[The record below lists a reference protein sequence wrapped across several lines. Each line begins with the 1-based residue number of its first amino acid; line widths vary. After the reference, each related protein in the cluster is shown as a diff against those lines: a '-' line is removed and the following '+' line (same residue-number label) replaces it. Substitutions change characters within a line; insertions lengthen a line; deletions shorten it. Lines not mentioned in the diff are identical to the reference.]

1 MNLEKTTKIFGNSI
15 DKKTVKKAK
24 KTCKKYLKKFGDD
37 SKTEYHLALEENKV
51 LSELG
56 TKNLVLSENPLS
68 ELPEK
73 PLIIGNIRMG
83 FGHYRISMAFA
94 SCAKALGYSPIWM
107 DLNSFNKTTCT
118 KIISSQNDLYSLGSR
133 LSQKSKLFNKFYWEP
148 LNSEGFRKLTYNAV
162 DQAASSLMTPVFTD
176 IPKDIPFIA
185 THAWPSQ
192 AALHAGMKNVLN
204 AIPDNW
210 PMALHLSEG
219 ALHAVQTHSSYLGY
233 KVLRG
238 MAGKKVLKSMKEN
251 DIIYTGHYI
260 DHELVSNIEED
271 CKNRIERIK
280 TQKPMRFL
288 LTVGGAGAQGE
299 FFIGIIKSLLPY
311 IKENKAS
318 LFVNVGDHKNVWE
331 TFKKKIPELAQF
343 SKSGLCKT
351 HFEDF
356 AEVKTF
362 SESLTSN
369 ENTDLAKGIHIFYDK
384 DIFSA
389 VYSTNLLMR
398 ISDVL
403 ITKPSE
409 LAFYP
414 IPKIH
419 IKRVGGHEM
428 WGAIHSAEIGD
439 GTYECET
446 VESAVTM
453 ITEFL
458 EKPEILEKMCNNIVE
473 AKKAGIYNGAYEA
486 IKALTKRGEK

>member
-15 DKKTVKKAK
+15 DKKTVSKAK
-24 KTCKKYLKKFGDD
+24 KTCKKYLKRFGDD
-37 SKTEYHLALEENKV
+37 TEVKYHLALDENKV
-51 LSELG
+51 LAELG
-56 TKNLVLSENPLS
+56 TKKLVISENPL
-68 ELPEK
+68 EKMPEK
-73 PLIIGNIRMG
+73 PIIIGNIRMG

-94 SCAKALGYSPIWM
+94 SAAKSMGYTPIWM
-107 DLNSFNKTTCT
+107 DLNSFSNTTCT

-148 LNSEGFRKLTYNAV
+148 LNSEGFRKITYNAV
-162 DQAASSLMTPVFTD
+162 DQAVSSLMTPVFTD
-176 IPKDIPFIA
+176 IPKDIPFVA
-185 THAWPSQ
+185 THVWPSQ
-192 AALHAGMKNVLN
+192 AAIHAGMKNVLN

-210 PMALHLSEG
+210 PMGLHLSEG

-238 MAGKKVLKSMKEN
+238 MDGKKTLNPMN
-251 DIIYTGHYI
+251 DKDIFYTGHYI
-260 DHELVSNIEED
+260 DHELVSNIEKD
-271 CKNRIERIK
+271 CKNRIDRIK
-280 TQKPMRFL
+280 ANKPMRFL
-288 LTVGGAGAQGE
+288 LTVGGAGAQGD
-299 FFIGIIKSLLPY
+299 FFIAIIKALLPY

-318 LFVNVGDHKNVWE
+318 LFINIGDHKKVWQDFE
-331 TFKKKIPELAQF
+331 NKIPELKDL
-343 SKSGLCKT
+343 SSSGKCKT
-351 HFEDF
+351 HFENFDEVKDF
-356 AEVKTF
+356 AEKAL
-362 SESLTSN
+362 SEANSDETN
-369 ENTDLAKGIHIFYDK
+369 GIHIFYNS

-414 IPKIH
+414 IPKLH

-446 VESAVTM
+446 IESTVAM
-453 ITEFL
+453 IKEFL
-458 EKPEILEKMCNNIVE
+458 SDPSHIENMCNNIIN

-486 IKALTKRGEK
+486 IKLLEK

>member
-24 KTCKKYLKKFGDD
+24 KICNKYLKKFGDD

-56 TKNLVLSENPLS
+56 TKNLVLSENPLT
-68 ELPEK
+68 ELPKK

-192 AALHAGMKNVLN
+192 AAVHAGMKNVLN

-331 TFKKKIPELAQF
+331 TFEKKIPELAQF
-343 SKSGLCKT
+343 SKEGLCKT

-486 IKALTKRGEK
+486 IKALAKRGEK

>member
-1 MNLEKTTKIFGNSI
+1 MNLEKTTKIFGNTI
-15 DKKTVKKAK
+15 DSKTIKKAK

-37 SKTEYHLALEENKV
+37 SKTEYHLTLEENKV

-68 ELPEK
+68 ELPQK

-260 DHELVSNIEED
+260 DHELVSNIEVD

-331 TFKKKIPELAQF
+331 AFEKKIPELAQF
-343 SKSGLCKT
+343 SKEGLCKT

-356 AEVKTF
+356 TEVKTF

-446 VESAVTM
+446 VESAVAM

-458 EKPEILEKMCNNIVE
+458 EKAEILEKMCNNIVE

-486 IKALTKRGEK
+486 IKALENISK

>member
-1 MNLEKTTKIFGNSI
+1 MNLEKTRSIFGNII
-15 DKKTVKKAK
+15 DSKTVKKAK
-24 KTCKKYLKKFGDD
+24 KTCKKYLKRFGDD
-37 SKTEYHLALEENKV
+37 RNTKYHLALEENKV

-56 TKNLVLSENPLS
+56 TKNLVISENPLT
-68 ELPEK
+68 ELPK
-73 PLIIGNIRMG
+73 NPIIIGNIRMG

-94 SCAKALGYSPIWM
+94 SAAKALGYSPVWM
-107 DLNSFNKTTCT
+107 DLNSFKNTTCT

-133 LSQKSKLFNKFYWEP
+133 LSQKSKLFNKLYWEP

-192 AALHAGMKNVLN
+192 AAVHAGMKNVLN

-219 ALHAVQTHSSYLGY
+219 ALHAIQTHSSYLGY

-238 MAGKKVLKSMKEN
+238 MAGKKILNPMTDK

-271 CKNRIERIK
+271 CKNRVQRVK
-280 TQKPMRFL
+280 DGKPMRFL
-288 LTVGGAGAQGE
+288 LTVGGAGAQGD
-299 FFIGIIKSLLPY
+299 FFIAIIKSLLPY

-331 TFKKKIPELAQF
+331 DFEKKIPELKEF

-356 AEVKTF
+356 EEVKDF
-362 SESLTSN
+362 ANKLTSN
-369 ENTDLAKGIHIFYDK
+369 EKADNRNGIHIFYDS

-414 IPKIH
+414 IPKLH

-428 WGAIHSAEIGD
+428 WGAIHSAEVGD

-446 VESAVTM
+446 VESTVGM
-453 ITEFL
+453 IHEFL
-458 EKPEILEKMCNNIVE
+458 SNPSLLEKMCNNIIE

-486 IKALTKRGEK
+486 IKALAKRGEK

>member
-1 MNLEKTTKIFGNSI
+1 MNLEKTSKIFGNTI
-15 DKKTVKKAK
+15 DSKTVKKAK

-260 DHELVSNIEED
+260 DHELVSNIEVD

-331 TFKKKIPELAQF
+331 AFEKKIPELAQF

-389 VYSTNLLMR
+389 VYSTNLLMG

-446 VESAVTM
+446 VESAVAM

-486 IKALTKRGEK
+486 IKALENISK